1 MDSALRITLIA
12 NAGLL
17 MTYRGTT
24 LMVDGIYGR
33 EGHPFSNLSPEVWRE
48 MLESEDR
55 FRKVDYL
62 LFTHAH
68 PDHFSPEM
76 TGEFLHHRSVKGIF
90 LPEPHM
96 AAEDRLIKML
106 RAKKTPCVL
115 LSDATEH
122 AAYRIEP
129 EITVRAFRTLH
140 LDRKYRN
147 VPHFCYIL
155 TFGDQNILLTAD
167 MDYTTE
173 TLASIQNVPIRATFV
188 NPLFFNALSHRKFFK
203 GTLPGQ
209 SIFVYHVPFP
219 EDDSMRMLPT
229 LRRSLEAW
237 LSDGRPVTALT
248 EPFQEIEL

>member
-1 MDSALRITLIA
+1 
-12 NAGLL
+12 
-17 MTYRGTT
+17 
-24 LMVDGIYGR
+24 
-33 EGHPFSNLSPEVWRE
+33 
-48 MLESEDR
+48 
-55 FRKVDYL
+55 
-62 LFTHAH
+62 
-68 PDHFSPEM
+68 
-76 TGEFLHHRSVKGIF
+76 
-90 LPEPHM
+90 M

-188 NPLFFNALSHRKFFK
+188 NPLFFQR
-203 GTLPGQ
+203 
-209 SIFVYHVPFP
+209 
-219 EDDSMRMLPT
+219 
-229 LRRSLEAW
+229 
-237 LSDGRPVTALT
+237 T
-248 EPFQEIEL
+248 EPPEVLQGNASGAVDFCLPCSFS

>member
-76 TGEFLHHRSVKGIF
+76 TGEFLHHRSVKGMF

-188 NPLFFNALSHRKFFK
+188 NPLFFQALFDKRLFHGALEAKY
-203 GTLPGQ
+203 
-209 SIFVYHVPFP
+209 ICVYHIPFR
-219 EDDSMRMLPT
+219 EDDRMHMRESVRRRLTAPGAEHLRVLP
-229 LRRSLEAW
+229 
-237 LSDGRPVTALT
+237 LS
-248 EPFQEIEL
+248 EPYQQIKL

>member
-1 MDSALRITLIA
+1 MDSTLRITLIA

-24 LMVDGIYGR
+24 LMIDGIYGR

-48 MLESEDR
+48 MLGSEDR
-55 FRKVDYL
+55 FKKVDYL

-76 TGEFLHHRSVKGIF
+76 TGEFLRHRDVKGLF
-90 LPEPHM
+90 LPQPHT
-96 AAEDRLIKML
+96 AAEDRLIETL
-106 RAKKTPCVL
+106 QARKTPCVI

-140 LDRKYRN
+140 LDRKYRD

-155 TFGDQNILLTAD
+155 TFGDKKILLTAD
-167 MDYTTE
+167 VDYTTE
-173 TLASIQNVPIRATFV
+173 TLESIQDLPIKAAFV
-188 NPLFFNALSHRKFFK
+188 NPLFFNALCRRKFFK

-219 EDDSMRMLPT
+219 EDDSMWMLPT

-237 LSDGRPVTALT
+237 PPDGRPVTALT

>member
-76 TGEFLHHRSVKGIF
+76 TGEFLHHRSVKGMF

-96 AAEDRLIKML
+96 R
-106 RAKKTPCVL
+106 R
-115 LSDATEH
+115 
-122 AAYRIEP
+122 
-129 EITVRAFRTLH
+129 RT
-140 LDRKYRN
+140 
-147 VPHFCYIL
+147 
-155 TFGDQNILLTAD
+155 G
-167 MDYTTE
+167 
-173 TLASIQNVPIRATFV
+173 
-188 NPLFFNALSHRKFFK
+188 
-203 GTLPGQ
+203 
-209 SIFVYHVPFP
+209 
-219 EDDSMRMLPT
+219 
-229 LRRSLEAW
+229 
-237 LSDGRPVTALT
+237 
-248 EPFQEIEL
+248 

>member
-76 TGEFLHHRSVKGIF
+76 TGEFLHHRSVKGMF

-115 LSDATEH
+115 LSSSQ
-122 AAYRIEP
+122 
-129 EITVRAFRTLH
+129 
-140 LDRKYRN
+140 
-147 VPHFCYIL
+147 VP
-155 TFGDQNILLTAD
+155 
-167 MDYTTE
+167 
-173 TLASIQNVPIRATFV
+173 
-188 NPLFFNALSHRKFFK
+188 
-203 GTLPGQ
+203 
-209 SIFVYHVPFP
+209 
-219 EDDSMRMLPT
+219 
-229 LRRSLEAW
+229 
-237 LSDGRPVTALT
+237 
-248 EPFQEIEL
+248 

>member
-1 MDSALRITLIA
+1 MDSTLRITLIA

-24 LMVDGIYGR
+24 LMIDGIYGR

-48 MLESEDR
+48 MLGSEDR
-55 FRKVDYL
+55 FQKVDYL

-76 TGEFLHHRSVKGIF
+76 TGEFLRHRDVKGLF
-90 LPEPHM
+90 LPQPHT
-96 AAEDRLIKML
+96 AEEDQLVETLQAR
-106 RAKKTPCVL
+106 KTPCVI

-140 LDRKYRN
+140 LDRKYRD

-155 TFGDQNILLTAD
+155 TFGDKKILLTAD
-167 MDYTTE
+167 VDYTTE
-173 TLASIQNVPIRATFV
+173 TLGSIQDLPIKAAFV
-188 NPLFFNALSHRKFFK
+188 NPLFFNALCRRKFFK

-219 EDDSMRMLPT
+219 EDDSMWMLPT

-237 LSDGRPVTALT
+237 PPDGRPVTALT